1 MELTQI
7 KPNGTA
13 VKEMKPGKA
22 KAKRL
27 VPFPLE
33 LNEAYGALREYIK
46 DNYGVTLD
54 VSKLQVQ
61 DGYLIVSGEALA
73 K

>member
-1 MELTQI
+1 MNETMTAV
-7 KPNGTA
+7 NGTGT
-13 VKEMKPGKA
+13 KQTKPVKA

-33 LNEAYGALREYIK
+33 LSEAHTALEEYIK
-46 DNYGVTLD
+46 GQYGITLD

-61 DGYLIVSGEALA
+61 DGYLIVSGEAMA